1 MLEPALELA
10 VVVMAYQASISLVP
24 AVLSILK
31 QMSRPET
38 VVINSGGENAQQ
50 LLTDARIDVKVIES
64 PHRLLP
70 GGARNLGI
78 HATQARYVAFL
89 AADCTAE
96 TGWIAERLKA
106 HHQGHSSVASAL
118 ICHEPKNPSVSRSQQ
133 CAPSTWYACNI
144 CWALTTQK
152 IQSSS

>member
-10 VVVMAYQASISLVP
+10 VVVMAYQAPLSLVP
-24 AVLSILK
+24 TVLSILK
-31 QMSRPET
+31 QIPRPEI
-38 VVINSGGENAQQ
+38 VVINSGGGNAQQ

-96 TGWIAERLKA
+96 TGWIAQRLKA

-118 ICHEPKNPSVSRSQQ
+118 ICNEPKKPCVSISQQ
-133 CAPSTWYACNI
+133 CAPGTWYACNV
-144 CWALTTQK
+144 CWTMTTRKMQP
-152 IQSSS
+152 SL